1 MSIGSIAEAIFG
13 TYHYLF
19 FHYQPLHLKQ
29 RQLMER
35 KRRYLCKDEH
45 IVYHKA
51 LAYISKINHANNFC
65 FVLTLVTTSNH
76 PNQTI
81 GVSEL
86 SATMKT
92 NTKTSANHDDEQY
105 KTQSKMSMV

>member
-1 MSIGSIAEAIFG
+1 MNTLSTAR
-13 TYHYLF
+13 
-19 FHYQPLHLKQ
+19 HLLISQ
-29 RQLMER
+29 RPNL
-35 KRRYLCKDEH
+35 
-45 IVYHKA
+45 
-51 LAYISKINHANNFC
+51 ANNFC

-92 NTKTSANHDDEQY
+92 NTKTSANHDNDQY
-105 KTQSKMSMV
+105 KTLSKMSMV